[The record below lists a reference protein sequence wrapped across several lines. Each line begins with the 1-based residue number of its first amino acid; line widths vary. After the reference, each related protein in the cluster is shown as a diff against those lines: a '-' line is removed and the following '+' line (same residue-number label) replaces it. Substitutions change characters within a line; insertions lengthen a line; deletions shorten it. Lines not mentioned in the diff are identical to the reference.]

1 MTYIPE
7 NAPKKHH
14 ICTKIPVIP
23 ATTYINSIIAHQ
35 NHFKPPNPR
44 HYSRT
49 FNQTHL
55 IIKQTHPNK
64 PIRSKILFKITLHSP
79 ISQRN
84 FTTRISGTA
93 IIDKFNFIEFI
104 GSQPNIRH
112 IQASETRRKHQEPI
126 KQNRDHQ
133 QRGTLSATTFYT
145 EHHEGGNLRKIQKT

>member
-93 IIDKFNFIEFI
+93 KSTSSTTQN
-104 GSQPNIRH
+104 S
-112 IQASETRRKHQEPI
+112 SEANPTSDTYKHQ
-126 KQNRDHQ
+126 KQ
-133 QRGTLSATTFYT
+133 
-145 EHHEGGNLRKIQKT
+145 EGNT